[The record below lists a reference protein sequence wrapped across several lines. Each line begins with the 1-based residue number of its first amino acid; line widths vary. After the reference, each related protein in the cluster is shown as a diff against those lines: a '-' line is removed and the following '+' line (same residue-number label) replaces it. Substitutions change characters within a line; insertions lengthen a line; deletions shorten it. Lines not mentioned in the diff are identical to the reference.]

1 MNFDPEFS
9 ADPPAKTGPG
19 HRVIRHVLIFAS
31 AGISLA
37 VSVTQGW
44 FRGEMPPAPV
54 PTTTTTAPGAGA
66 SVISPTPPES
76 PTYHLIVNRDTGQCL
91 DVPYGGLEP
100 RTRVEQFPVNGGGNQ
115 VWRIEPVVGNSVR
128 IVNRHSGQSLDV
140 PFGTREPGTP
150 VEQFPIN
157 GGSNQGWRL
166 VPVYDQWF
174 RIVNDHTG
182 QCLEVAGGS
191 TERRAAIV
199 QAPIGEPFSQQ
210 WRPIAVR

>member
-1 MNFDPEFS
+1 MHFDPEFS
-9 ADPPAKTGPG
+9 AVPPRKTGPG
-19 HRVIRHVLIFAS
+19 HRAVHLVLIFAS

-37 VSVTQGW
+37 VSMTPGW
-44 FRGEMPPAPV
+44 FRDEVPPGPPAAPAATVAAATV
-54 PTTTTTAPGAGA
+54 PIA
-66 SVISPTPPES
+66 TPPELA
-76 PTYHLIVNRDTGQCL
+76 TYHLIVNRDTGQCL
-91 DVPYGGLEP
+91 DVPYGRLEP
-100 RTRVEQFPVNGGGNQ
+100 RTRVEPFPVNGGGNQ
-115 VWRIEPVVGNSVR
+115 AWRIEPVFGESVR

-140 PFGTREPGTP
+140 PYGTTVPGTP

-166 VPVYDQWF
+166 MPVSDDWF

-182 QCLEVAGGS
+182 QCLEIAAGS

-199 QAPIGEPFSQQ
+199 QAPVGEHRSQH